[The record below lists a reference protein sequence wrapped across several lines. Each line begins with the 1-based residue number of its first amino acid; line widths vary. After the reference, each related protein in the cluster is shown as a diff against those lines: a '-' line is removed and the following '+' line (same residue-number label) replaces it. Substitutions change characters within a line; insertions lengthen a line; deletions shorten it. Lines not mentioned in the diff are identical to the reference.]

1 VLALLALALG
11 PAPALAQGEAA
22 ACVTTEAGAD
32 VVVGVRDAPPF
43 LIDDPIRGRR
53 GLAMDLWASIERELE
68 TAGALGEVAFVECPL
83 GAQLQALADGR
94 LDLVISPLTVTA
106 ERMALFDFTHPY
118 LSSGLTVAQRAS
130 ATIDFGRATEI
141 LWETVSQPGVPRA
154 ILFFLALNFV
164 LAAVLARLLRDH
176 DDYEAIAAEPAPVRL
191 YRYSMEA
198 VVRTIGLYGLGDTF
212 RSTTAKTLEVAMA
225 VIGAVLSASI
235 FGVLTAAFIGS
246 IGHADAVGMPDL
258 PGLRVATLDQSTSQ
272 QFLEQLSRGVYA
284 DAGGLSPVAGEAGPS
299 GAPAAGRRARL
310 AGLGPAAAPDGP
322 EPAVAGAAVTC
333 VPSTLAAADAA
344 CVTAPSWAEAM
355 ALLVEGRVDAVVG
368 DWAQLSFLARLPAF
382 AGRVE
387 VQGETF
393 RLEPYGWGVAA
404 DRPELRA
411 AIDRAL
417 LDRIRHPE
425 WRFLVQE
432 YMGAGAI
439 SPQ

>member
-246 IGHADAVGMPDL
+246 
-258 PGLRVATLDQSTSQ
+258 S
-272 QFLEQLSRGVYA
+272 
-284 DAGGLSPVAGEAGPS
+284 GGGGQPRP
-299 GAPAAGRRARL
+299 
-310 AGLGPAAAPDGP
+310 
-322 EPAVAGAAVTC
+322 AGAA
-333 VPSTLAAADAA
+333 
-344 CVTAPSWAEAM
+344 
-355 ALLVEGRVDAVVG
+355 RG
-368 DWAQLSFLARLPAF
+368 DPRSVHLPA
-382 AGRVE
+382 V
-387 VQGETF
+387 
-393 RLEPYGWGVAA
+393 P
-404 DRPELRA
+404 RA
-411 AIDRAL
+411 AEPGGLCRRGRAVPGG
-417 LDRIRHPE
+417 RRS
-425 WRFLVQE
+425 
-432 YMGAGAI
+432 GAI
-439 SPQ
+439 GCARGRPAGTARGARPCRGA